1 MKRKERQHLK
11 ENELAQW
18 IGAAREFAD
27 TRGNQLTRVGI
38 GIIVIAVVIAGILF
52 SRGRTDARGQ
62 DLLAQAMV
70 ALNAPVV
77 PATAPTE
84 PGEVPAAAQLGATG
98 SFATEEAKRNAALPK
113 LKAASD
119 AYPDSPAGIQARYHY
134 AGALAAVGRHADA
147 VKEFDDVVRRA
158 GANSL
163 YGRMATLGKA

>member
-27 TRGNQLTRVGI
+27 TRSSQLTGVLI
-38 GIIVIAVVIAGILF
+38 AVIVIGVIALGVLF
-52 SRGRTDARGQ
+52 YRGRSDSRGV

-77 PATAPTE
+77 PTTAPTA

-98 SFATEEAKRNAALPK
+98 SFATEEAKLNAALPK

-119 AYPDSPAGIQARYHY
+119 AYPDSPAGIQARYH
-134 AGALAAVGRHADA
+134 
-147 VKEFDDVVRRA
+147 
-158 GANSL
+158 
-163 YGRMATLGKA
+163 